1 MAVFKDKAEYNHDE
15 SGTCSGQNSEMG
27 RLLIVED
34 DAEIRK
40 ILSDFLNENGYEVHE
55 ASEGRMASKLMKE
68 ETYDL
73 ILLDLMLP
81 YVSGDHL
88 IKELREYSN
97 TPVIVLSAK
106 SMMET
111 RLEMLRVGADDY
123 IIKPFDLNEVL
134 VRIQVVLRRSG
145 MREDGGQA
153 ASSEGKPAGDVFCTP
168 DGLLRLYAEEH
179 RVVYIEAPSCV
190 EHNNASDVTTREE
203 ASAERIEKADS
214 DQRQEE
220 HTIALT
226 AKELQ
231 LLQLFLQYPKRT
243 FTKANLYEAVWND
256 TYYYEDNTI
265 NVHMSNLRSKLKK
278 QTGKDYIE
286 TVWGIGY
293 RLTEL
298 SE

>member
-1 MAVFKDKAEYNHDE
+1 MSGFNHKEDNRTE
-15 SGTCSGQNSEMG
+15 SNMITKIG
-27 RLLIVED
+27 RILIVED
-34 DAEIRK
+34 DVEIRK
-40 ILSDFLNENGYEVHE
+40 ILRDYLGENGYEVHE
-55 ASEGRMASKLMKE
+55 AAEGRAASKLMRE

-73 ILLDLMLP
+73 ILMDLMLP
-81 YVSGDHL
+81 YISGDHL

-145 MREDGGQA
+145 FTRNGGSHFGQ
-153 ASSEGKPAGDVFCTP
+153 SEQVNGEILETP
-168 DGLLRLYAEEH
+168 DGLLKLYVDEH
-179 RVVYIEAPSCV
+179 RVVYV
-190 EHNNASDVTTREE
+190 
-203 ASAERIEKADS
+203 
-214 DQRQEE
+214 DQY
-220 HTIALT
+220 TIALT

-231 LLQLFLQYPKRT
+231 LLQLFLQYPKKT
-243 FTKANLYEAVWND
+243 FTKANLYEAVWQD

-278 QTGKDYIE
+278 QTGRDYID

-293 RLTEL
+293 RLAERIQ
-298 SE
+298 EPEDRN